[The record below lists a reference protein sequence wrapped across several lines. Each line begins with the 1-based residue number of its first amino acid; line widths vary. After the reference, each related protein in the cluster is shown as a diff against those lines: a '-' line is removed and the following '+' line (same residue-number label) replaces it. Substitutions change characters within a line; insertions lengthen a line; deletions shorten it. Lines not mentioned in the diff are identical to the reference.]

1 MVLYSSAGVP
11 ASIQKRARVRP
22 VFLITCGLLAG
33 VSVTW
38 TFPSTSLVGIV
49 VIESADQL
57 PSNLLAPPSQQ
68 SSYLYA
74 DDGKTLIT
82 TFYDQN
88 RRNVSLSDIAT
99 VMQQAIVA
107 AEDTRYYQHNGVDPK
122 GMLRAL
128 VSDVRSGHAEQ
139 GGSTLTMQYVRNV
152 LANDPTLTP
161 QQRRAATANTPIRK
175 LQEMRYAIALEK
187 KLSKQEILDRYLNI
201 AYFGNSAY
209 GIDAASQSYFAKP
222 PSQLT
227 LSEAALLAGLVQ
239 APDTYDPINADRGAA
254 LTRRSYVL
262 DAMAK
267 MKFISARQAAAA
279 KAEPLT
285 LHPVQQPNDC
295 TASADSDNDWGFFC
309 DYFVQWWDAQPQ
321 FGATVAEREQALKR
335 GGYTIVTSLDPTIQA
350 AAQQQALSVYGYDSP
365 YALPMAVVQPGT
377 GRVLAMAVNRHYSL
391 DANPNGKHYPN
402 TVNQLVA
409 GGGGVTGYQAGSTFK
424 LFTMLAALSAGRP
437 LNTSFTAQSP
447 LVTRWPASGEGSC
460 GGYWCPVDA
469 NPAWMDGQRTMWGAY
484 GRSVN
489 TYFVWLE
496 EQVGPQAAVAMAQRL
511 GITFRAPSDA
521 ALAAQADSWGS
532 FTLGVAD
539 TTPLD
544 LAGAYATVAAG
555 GTYCAPL
562 PVTSITDASGQAV
575 SAADPICRRAVST
588 DVAAAAADAARC
600 PVGQQSAYGKCD
612 GATAPDVSTILAGRP
627 IAGKTGSSD
636 NAATETFVGFT
647 PQLAAAAMATDPD
660 NPQDHVGAR
669 VSSQVNRAVAT
680 TLATALRDQPYVNF
694 PVPSSEIAFGQS
706 D

>member
-1 MVLYSSAGVP
+1 MVLYYSAGVP

-49 VIESADQL
+49 VTEAADRL

-74 DDGKTLIT
+74 DDSKTLIT

-239 APDTYDPINADRGAA
+239 APDTYDPINADRG
-254 LTRRSYVL
+254 
-262 DAMAK
+262 
-267 MKFISARQAAAA
+267 
-279 KAEPLT
+279 
-285 LHPVQQPNDC
+285 
-295 TASADSDNDWGFFC
+295 
-309 DYFVQWWDAQPQ
+309 
-321 FGATVAEREQALKR
+321 
-335 GGYTIVTSLDPTIQA
+335 
-350 AAQQQALSVYGYDSP
+350 
-365 YALPMAVVQPGT
+365 
-377 GRVLAMAVNRHYSL
+377 
-391 DANPNGKHYPN
+391 
-402 TVNQLVA
+402 
-409 GGGGVTGYQAGSTFK
+409 
-424 LFTMLAALSAGRP
+424 
-437 LNTSFTAQSP
+437 
-447 LVTRWPASGEGSC
+447 
-460 GGYWCPVDA
+460 
-469 NPAWMDGQRTMWGAY
+469 
-484 GRSVN
+484 
-489 TYFVWLE
+489 
-496 EQVGPQAAVAMAQRL
+496 
-511 GITFRAPSDA
+511 
-521 ALAAQADSWGS
+521 
-532 FTLGVAD
+532 
-539 TTPLD
+539 
-544 LAGAYATVAAG
+544 
-555 GTYCAPL
+555 
-562 PVTSITDASGQAV
+562 
-575 SAADPICRRAVST
+575 
-588 DVAAAAADAARC
+588 
-600 PVGQQSAYGKCD
+600 
-612 GATAPDVSTILAGRP
+612 
-627 IAGKTGSSD
+627 
-636 NAATETFVGFT
+636 
-647 PQLAAAAMATDPD
+647 
-660 NPQDHVGAR
+660 
-669 VSSQVNRAVAT
+669 
-680 TLATALRDQPYVNF
+680 
-694 PVPSSEIAFGQS
+694 
-706 D
+706 